1 MTTSTARRTAPP
13 LVLALVLALVLLGL
27 AAAPARA
34 DTAPPG
40 GATAATPFT
49 VSADPLP
56 TVQINGVAW
65 SQVVVGTTV
74 YVAGKFTRARPA
86 GAAPGTQETVRNNL
100 LAYDIRTGQLITSFA
115 PALNAQALVVT
126 ASPDGSRVY
135 VGGDFTVADGQ
146 SRLRVAAYDTAT
158 GALVP
163 GFAPAVYGQVRALA
177 ATGSTVYAGGSVSSV
192 GSVARNRLAAFTAS
206 TGALLPWAPQPG
218 VGSTAGN
225 RDGNTTTSNAV
236 LALVVTGGG
245 SQVVAAGRFDSLNG
259 TRATGVGA
267 LDPVTGATRAFAVN
281 RLITNQGVNSAVWS
295 LSTDGTTVWG
305 TGYDYYGPGNL
316 EGAFAARADGG
327 GVVWVEDCH
336 GDSYSTFAQGGALYV
351 ATHAHV
357 CSNIGGFPEQDPRVN
372 LFGLA
377 LSQAAVGTVGGAT
390 LRNRNFTGQ
399 PAPAVQTWYPTF
411 SSGTVTGQYQAGWS
425 VTGNAQYVV
434 YGGEFPRV
442 NGTPQQG
449 LVRFAVPSSAPNRVG
464 PAAQPTPTVSQ
475 PGGGAARVS
484 WQATSDPDNGTLTYR
499 VYRDGGSTPVHQVAV
514 ASTWWSRPTTG
525 WTDTGLAD
533 GQHSYRVSA
542 TDPSGN
548 TVTSS
553 AVTITTTG
561 GTTAPPPPPPSGTAL
576 AQDSFTR
583 TSTAG
588 WGAADVGGAWTV
600 SSTATTSVD
609 GQRGVLSLP
618 APGRSAAATL
628 EAVQATDV
636 ALQTALS
643 VSAVPT
649 GGGTYV
655 YLDARRT
662 GSTAYR
668 LTARFQADGSV
679 QLVLARRVAGVD
691 TVLGST
697 VLPGLGS
704 GAVVRLDARGTG
716 TTTLQVSAWAR
727 GGTAP
732 ATPQLTATDSRA
744 ELQRAGAVGV
754 AGYLSSSA
762 TSGTQVLVDDVWA
775 GAAGTSPAAG

>member
-1 MTTSTARRTAPP
+1 MTTSTVRRSVAPV
-13 LVLALVLALVLLGL
+13 VLALLLLGL

-34 DTAPPG
+34 DTAPAG
-40 GATAATPFT
+40 GATAAPPVT

-115 PALNAQALVVT
+115 PDLNAQALVVT
-126 ASPDGSRVY
+126 ASPDGTRIY
-135 VGGDFTVADGQ
+135 VGGDFTVANGQ

-158 GALVP
+158 GALVS

-177 ATGSTVYAGGSVSSV
+177 ATASTVYAGGSVSSV
-192 GSVARNRLAAFTAS
+192 GSVARNRLAAFAAS

-218 VGSTAGN
+218 VGSTSGN
-225 RDGNTTTSNAV
+225 RDGSTVTSNAV

-259 TRATGVGA
+259 TKSTGVGA
-267 LDPVTGATRAFAVN
+267 LDPVTGATRSFSVN

-305 TGYDYYGPGNL
+305 SGYDYYGPGNL

-327 GVVWVEDCH
+327 GVVWIDDCH
-336 GDSYSTFAQGGALYV
+336 GDTYSTFAQGGAVYV
-351 ATHAHV
+351 ATHAHD
-357 CSNIGGFPEQDPRVN
+357 CGNIGGYPEQNPRVN

-377 LSQAAVGTVGGAT
+377 FSQAPVGTVGTAT

-399 PAPAVQTWYPTF
+399 PAPALQTWFPTF
-411 SSGTVTGQYQAGWS
+411 SSGTVTGQYQAGWN

-442 NGTPQQG
+442 NGTAQQG

-464 PAAQPTPTVSQ
+464 PAAQPTPTASQ
-475 PGGGAARVS
+475 PSGGAARIS
-484 WQATSDPDNGTLTYR
+484 WQATSDQDNGTLTYR
-499 VYRDGGSTPVHQVAV
+499 VFRDGGSTPVHQVAV
-514 ASTWWSRPTTG
+514 TSTWWNRPTTTF
-525 WTDTGLAD
+525 TDTGLTD

-542 TDPSGN
+542 TDPFGN
-548 TVTSS
+548 VVTS
-553 AVTITTTG
+553 APVTITTTG
-561 GTTAPPPPPPSGTAL
+561 GSTTPPPPATTAL

-583 TSTAG
+583 TSTTG
-588 WGAADVGGAWTV
+588 WGTADVGGPWTV

-636 ALQTALS
+636 AMQTALS
-643 VSAVPT
+643 VSSAPT

-679 QLVLARRVAGVD
+679 QLVLARRVAGSD

-697 VLPGLGS
+697 VVPGLGA
-704 GAVVRLDARGTG
+704 GAVIRLDARGTG

-727 GGTAP
+727 GGSAP
-732 ATPQLTATDSRA
+732 TTPQLTATDSQA

-762 TSGTQVLVDDVWA
+762 TTGTQVLVDDVWA
-775 GAAGTSPAAG
+775 GASGTSPAAG

>member
-1 MTTSTARRTAPP
+1 MTTSTVRRSVAP
-13 LVLALVLALVLLGL
+13 LVLALLLLGL
-27 AAAPARA
+27 AAAPALA
-34 DTAPPG
+34 DTAPAG
-40 GATAATPFT
+40 GPTAATPVT

-56 TVQINGVAW
+56 TVQIDGVAW

-86 GAAPGTQETVRNNL
+86 GAAAGTQETVRNNL

-115 PALNAQALVVT
+115 PDLNAQALVVT
-126 ASPDGSRVY
+126 ASPDGSRIY
-135 VGGDFTVADGQ
+135 VGGDFTVANGQ

-177 ATGSTVYAGGSVSSV
+177 ATATTVYAGGSVSSV

-225 RDGNTTTSNAV
+225 RNGSTATSNAV
-236 LALVVTGGG
+236 LAMVVTGGG
-245 SQVVAAGRFDSLNG
+245 AQVVAAGRFDSLNG
-259 TRATGVGA
+259 TQSTGVGA
-267 LDPVTGATRAFAVN
+267 LDPVTGATRPFAVN

-305 TGYDYYGPGNL
+305 SGYDYYGPGNL

-327 GVVWVEDCH
+327 GVVWIDDCH
-336 GDSYSTFAQGGALYV
+336 GDTYSTFAQGGAVYV
-351 ATHAHV
+351 ATHAHD
-357 CSNIGGFPEQDPRVN
+357 CGNIGGYPEQNPRVN
-372 LFGLA
+372 QFGLA
-377 LSQAAVGTVGGAT
+377 FSQAPVGTVGTGT
-390 LRNRNFTGQ
+390 LRNRNFAGQ
-399 PAPAVQTWYPTF
+399 PAPALQTWFPTF

-442 NGTPQQG
+442 NGTAQQG
-449 LVRFAVPSSAPNRVG
+449 LVRFAVPSLAPNRVG
-464 PAAQPTPTVSQ
+464 PVAAQSTPSVSQ
-475 PGGGAARVS
+475 PTGGAARVS
-484 WQATSDPDNGTLTYR
+484 WPATSDQDNRTLVYR
-499 VYRDGGSTPVHQVAV
+499 VYRDGGSSPAYEVPV
-514 ASTWWSRPTTG
+514 ASTWWNRPTTS
-525 WTDTGLAD
+525 WTDTGLAN
-533 GQHSYRVSA
+533 GQHTYRVSA
-542 TDPSGN
+542 TDPFGN
-548 TVTSS
+548 TVTS
-553 AVTITTTG
+553 APVTITTTG
-561 GTTAPPPPPPSGTAL
+561 GTTTPPPTTTAL

-588 WGAADVGGAWTV
+588 WGSADVGGAWTV

-618 APGRSAAATL
+618 APGRSGAATL
-628 EAVQATDV
+628 ETVQGTDV
-636 ALQTALS
+636 ALQAALS
-643 VSAVPT
+643 VSATPT

-655 YLDARRT
+655 YLDARRS

-679 QLVLARRVAGVD
+679 QLVLARRVAGAD

-704 GAVVRLDARGTG
+704 GVVVRLDARGTG

-732 ATPQLTATDSRA
+732 ASPQLTASDSQA

-754 AGYLSSSA
+754 AAYLSSSA
-762 TSGTQVLVDDVWA
+762 TTGTQVLVDDVWA
-775 GAAGTSPAAG
+775 GASGTSPVAG